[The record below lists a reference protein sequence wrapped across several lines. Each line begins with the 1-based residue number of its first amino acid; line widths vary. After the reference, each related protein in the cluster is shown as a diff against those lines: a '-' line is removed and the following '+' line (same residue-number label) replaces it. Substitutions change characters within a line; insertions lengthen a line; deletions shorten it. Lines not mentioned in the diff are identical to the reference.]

1 MIICTS
7 DECNHVE
14 NHVCKSVR
22 LIMRSDGLMI
32 EDDDDDDEYDDCAC
46 D

>member
-1 MIICTS
+1 M
-7 DECNHVE
+7 
-14 NHVCKSVR
+14 CKSVR

-32 EDDDDDDEYDDCAC
+32 EDDDDDEYDDCAC